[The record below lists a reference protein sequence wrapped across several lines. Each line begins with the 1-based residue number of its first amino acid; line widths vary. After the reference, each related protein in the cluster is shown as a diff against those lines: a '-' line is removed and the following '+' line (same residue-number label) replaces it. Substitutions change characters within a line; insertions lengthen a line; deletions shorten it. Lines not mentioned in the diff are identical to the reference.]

1 MLLPLNFTLKQI
13 NHLMDSDKTEIDDKP
28 PVDSGKVEL
37 DDLPGKL
44 SSKKELIQALS
55 S

>member
-1 MLLPLNFTLKQI
+1 
-13 NHLMDSDKTEIDDKP
+13 MDSDKTEIDDKP

-37 DDLPGKL
+37 DDLPDKL
-44 SSKKELIQALS
+44 LSKKELIQALS